1 MLEQLKKDPNKTTS
15 LSRNE
20 MMHMLLRSW
29 ELLQIDTQRE
39 FKSLFVTNAL
49 DGSEDCSLSDKLV
62 GDEMVIFKKKF
73 MTSQPAKT
81 LKEVIPKLIPPEVI
95 EIAIEIEMLKELS
108 S

>member
-1 MLEQLKKDPNKTTS
+1 MKTMLEQLKKDPNKITS

-20 MMHMLLRSW
+20 MMHILLRSW

-39 FKSLFVTNAL
+39 FKSLFVTNPL

-81 LKEVIPKLIPPEVI
+81 LKEVIPKLISPKGI
-95 EIAIEIEMLKELS
+95 EIETEIEMLK
-108 S
+108 